1 MLNAIV
7 MLAVLGAPNCGE
19 IRQYAIGGDYTSAK
33 DRRNLALVEAF
44 HFTPDIEALR
54 HTAIRPGENI
64 ATTLE
69 HYPNHHRALA
79 AMARL
84 GQREA
89 AAKVN
94 GAAYTVD
101 CYFERAMRYRPADA
115 KVRVVFSS
123 HLLETGRADAAL
135 AQMRE
140 AVRIDPLDAASHYNL
155 GILLV
160 MRGDYAQAKA
170 HARVAYERGF
180 PLPALKNKLLEAG
193 HWKGG
198 D

>member
-1 MLNAIV
+1 MIDAILL
-7 MLAVLGAPNCGE
+7 LAVLAAPNCGD
-19 IRQYAIGGDYTSAK
+19 IKRYAIGGDYTSAK
-33 DRRNLALVEAF
+33 DRQNLALVEAF

-54 HTAIRPGENI
+54 RAAIRPGENI

-79 AMARL
+79 AMATL
-84 GQREA
+84 GQRER
-89 AAKVN
+89 AAKVS
-94 GAAYTVD
+94 GAPYTVD
-101 CYFERAMRYRPADA
+101 CYFERAMRYRPDDA
-115 KVRVVFSS
+115 KVRVVFSN

-140 AVRIDPLDAASHYNL
+140 AVRIDPLDPASRYNL

-160 MRGDYAQAKA
+160 MRGQYEEAKV
-170 HARVAYERGF
+170 HARQAYDRGF
-180 PLPALKNKLLEAG
+180 PMPALKNKLLEAG
-193 HWKGG
+193 HWQDG

>member
-1 MLNAIV
+1 MIGALMLLAALAAPGCGAIK
-7 MLAVLGAPNCGE
+7 
-19 IRQYAIGGDYTSAK
+19 QYAIGGDYTNAH

-44 HFTPDIEALR
+44 HFTPDIEALTR
-54 HTAIRPGENI
+54 AAIRPGENI

-84 GQREA
+84 GQRER
-89 AAKVN
+89 AAKVI
-94 GAAYTVD
+94 GAPWPVD
-101 CYFERAMRYRPADA
+101 CYFERALRYRPDDA
-115 KVRVVFSS
+115 KVRVVFSN
-123 HLLETGRADAAL
+123 HLLETGRIDAAL

-140 AVRIDPLDAASHYNL
+140 AVRIDAGDPASHYNL

-160 MRGDYAQAKA
+160 MRGQFQEAEV
-170 HARVAYERGF
+170 HARKAYERGF

-193 HWKGG
+193 YWKAG

>member
-1 MLNAIV
+1 MVSAMLL
-7 MLAVLGAPNCGE
+7 LAVLAAPNCGE
-19 IRQYAIGGDYTSAK
+19 IKLFAIGGDYTSAK

-44 HFTPDIEALR
+44 HFTPEIEALR
-54 HTAIRPGENI
+54 RTAIKPGENI
-64 ATTLE
+64 ATTLD

-84 GQREA
+84 GQREG

-94 GAAYTVD
+94 GAPHTVD
-101 CYFERAMRYRPADA
+101 CYFERAMRYRPDDA
-115 KVRVVFSS
+115 KVRVVFSN
-123 HLLETGRADAAL
+123 HLLETGRPDAAL

-140 AVRIDPLDAASHYNL
+140 AARIDPLDPASHYNL

-160 MRGDYAQAKA
+160 MRGQYQEAKV
-170 HARVAYERGF
+170 HARQAYERGF
-180 PLPALKNKLLEAG
+180 PLPGLKNKLRESG
-193 HWKGG
+193 YWKDG

>member
-1 MLNAIV
+1 MIG
-7 MLAVLGAPNCGE
+7 AVLLLAALAAPGCGE
-19 IRQYAIGGDYTSAK
+19 IKQYAVGGDYTNTN

-44 HFTPDIEALR
+44 HFTPDIEALKR
-54 HTAIRPGENI
+54 SAARPGENI

-84 GQREA
+84 GQRERTA
-89 AAKVN
+89 RVI
-94 GAAYTVD
+94 GAPWPVD
-101 CYFERAMRYRPADA
+101 CYFERAMRYRPDDA
-115 KVRVVFSS
+115 KVRVVFSN

-140 AVRIDPLDAASHYNL
+140 AVRIDPDDPASHYNL

-160 MRGDYAQAKA
+160 MRGQFQEAEL
-170 HARVAYERGF
+170 HARKAYERGF

-193 HWKGG
+193 HWKAV

>member
-1 MLNAIV
+1 MIDAILLV
-7 MLAVLGAPNCGE
+7 AVLASADCGQV
-19 IRQYAIGGDYTSAK
+19 RQYAVGGDYTSAK

-44 HFTPDIEALR
+44 HFTPDVEALKR
-54 HTAIRPGENI
+54 GSVKPGENI
-64 ATTLE
+64 GTTLE

-84 GQREA
+84 GQRDQA
-89 AAKVN
+89 ARVN

-101 CYFERAMRYRPADA
+101 CYFQRAIRFRPEDA
-115 KVRVVFSS
+115 KVRVVYSS

-140 AVRIDPLDAASHYNL
+140 AVRIDPLDPAAHYNL
-155 GILLV
+155 GILFV
-160 MRGDYAQAKA
+160 MRGQYDEAKV
-170 HARVAYERGF
+170 HARKAYQGGF
-180 PLPALKNKLLEAG
+180 PLPALKNKLREAG
-193 HWKGG
+193 HWREA